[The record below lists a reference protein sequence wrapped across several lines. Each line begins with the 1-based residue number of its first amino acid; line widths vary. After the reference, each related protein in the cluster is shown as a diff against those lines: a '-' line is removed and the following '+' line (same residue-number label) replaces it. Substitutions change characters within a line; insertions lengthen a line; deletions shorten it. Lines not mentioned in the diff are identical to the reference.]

1 MKSAD
6 QLTRG
11 RALKNVTITQ
21 KGKELARKYI
31 KVIFKKQKKG
41 VYKVTYKAQ
50 NASDLTEVSVKAYVD
65 DQAPKITGVTDG
77 ATYPVDASVH
87 VNEKYARSLIG
98 VSDNVSSLKISDV
111 HVKITKQADGSYQ
124 VVYEV
129 QDQAGNKTKVT
140 IYLTVSAAQ
149 PATGAAVQ

>member
-1 MKSAD
+1 MRNKINI
-6 QLTRG
+6 L
-11 RALKNVTITQ
+11 
-21 KGKELARKYI
+21 

-65 DQAPKITGVTDG
+65 SQAPEITGVTDG
-77 ATYPVDASVH
+77 GTYPVDSSVH

-98 VSDNVSSLKISDV
+98 VSDNVSALKTSDV
-111 HVKITKQADGSYQ
+111 QVKITNQADGSYH
-124 VVYEV
+124 VIYEV

-140 IYLTVSAAQ
+140 IHLTVSAAQ